1 MLQPERRRA
10 MTGIPVVLDVDTGLD
25 DSLALLLAARS
36 PVLDLLGMTGVTGNV
51 TDLALEDALAYANAA
66 GALSVTSLGLRA
78 CYRTTR
84 RSKHASA
91 SEGHEP
97 RIEPQKPLNS
107 CSGERTKAH

>member
-1 MLQPERRRA
+1 

-36 PVLDLLGMTGVTGNV
+36 PVLDLLGVTCVTANV
-51 TDLALEDALAYANAA
+51 TDLALGDALAYAA
-66 GALSVTSLGLRA
+66 GAKSVTSLGPRA

-91 SEGHEP
+91 SEGHES
-97 RIEPQKPLNS
+97 RIEPQQPLNS

>member
-1 MLQPERRRA
+1 

-36 PVLDLLGMTGVTGNV
+36 PVLDLPGVTCDIAIV

-66 GALSVTSLGLRA
+66 GALSVTSLGPRA
-78 CYRTTR
+78 CYRTTP

-91 SEGHEP
+91 SEGHES
-97 RIEPQKPLNS
+97 RIEPQQPLNS